1 MMKKFILFGFA
12 LLSAIGAQAAD
23 TTYPESITY
32 NNVNY
37 ALTHTEEDDV
47 IQGYSIQITS
57 ANVNAENATEN
68 GTIAMTTTA
77 NATRTNTYHF
87 NAMAMSVEGGT
98 SVVYNLELN
107 NFVASENLPTNSELH
122 NGSYALGNGG
132 YPSAMTL
139 AANNN
144 SNIFDFES
152 ISGINKYF
160 YTKTE
165 WDEDAEKYITK
176 FVSTTDSLVLKQ
188 AIPNYRQGYYY
199 LNITDSKKRNFYL
212 LNSISVSEVTN
223 YTTTNQYNCQVT
235 EIHPNFRVTSTIT
248 NVTLGSKI
256 RTIPDS
262 RIFSEATNL
271 ALITVSGTTNDYR
284 FRDGI
289 LYKMGG
295 ATTKY
300 EKEIVTATTM
310 LTDQTLAETID
321 SIYTDAFKNAP
332 NGVVITSTNYSLKV
346 HLNDNDQFKVVFLIP
361 DEHATI
367 TEDPQGHG
375 GYIVTG
381 NLTQYHIN
389 NLQIKGTYMDFT
401 SARLLT
407 DIYFYNKDNTS
418 NTLLY
423 FSDNT
428 EKEVNGDKNIIIGNQ
443 CEYCEINDTGN
454 ERFYCPSSF
463 TALYLTYNRTFDCM
477 WKTTALPFSLDDNQA
492 NDRIIAGKLV
502 GYDES
507 TNTFNFQYS
516 STITAN
522 YPYII
527 KTKYDMMTTTYK
539 NINNALV
546 ESTDLA
552 QEKTFGNVSF
562 VPVFQRDTL
571 YSSRNEYENYYGIQN
586 VYNDETKNY
595 SNYLQIFDGVRIN
608 PFRAYLIGPKITTGA
623 ANYRLVDAMG
633 QLIEEGEFP
642 ITSGIESAKED
653 ETSKAIY
660 NLNGQKVNNA
670 RRGLNIVNGKVV
682 LNK

>member
-12 LLSAIGAQAAD
+12 FLSAIGAQAAD
-23 TTYPESITY
+23 TTYPGSITY

-37 ALTHTEEDDV
+37 ALTHTEVDDV

-165 WDEDAEKYITK
+165 WDDDAEKYITK

-223 YTTTNQYNCQVT
+223 YTTTNQYNCVVT
-235 EIHPNFRVTSTIT
+235 AIDSNFRVTSTIT

-256 RTIPDS
+256 RNIPNS
-262 RIFSEATNL
+262 SIFSEATNL
-271 ALITVSGTTNDYR
+271 ALITVSGTTSDYK

-289 LYKMGG
+289 LYKIGYG
-295 ATTKY
+295 STATY
-300 EKEIVTATTM
+300 EKEIVTATTT
-310 LTDQTLAETID
+310 LKDQILAETID

-332 NGVVITSTNYSLKV
+332 EGVVLTSTNYDLNL
-346 HLNDNDQFKVVFLIP
+346 HLNNNDKFKVIFLIP

-367 TEDPQGHG
+367 TEGPNG
-375 GYIVTG
+375 GYIVKG
-381 NLTQYHIN
+381 NLTQNHIN
-389 NLQIKGTYMDFT
+389 SLQIKGTYMDFYY
-401 SARLLT
+401 ANLLT
-407 DIYFYNKDNTS
+407 DIHFNNEEDNS

-423 FSDNT
+423 FNPNPG
-428 EKEVNGDKNIIIGNQ
+428 KEVTGYKNIIIG
-443 CEYCEINDTGN
+443 EYCDNCIITDNGSD
-454 ERFYCPSSF
+454 RFYCPYAF
-463 TALYLTYNRTFDCM
+463 TANSLTYTRKFDCM
-477 WKTTALPFSLDDNQA
+477 WKTVALPFTLTDNHTE
-492 NDRIIAGKLV
+492 DLLIVGKLDN
-502 GYDES
+502 YDVN
-507 TNTFNFQYS
+507 TNTYNFLYS
-516 STITAN
+516 TSISA
-522 YPYII
+522 YQPYIV
-527 KTKYDMMTTTYK
+527 KTKDERRTIDYILQDIRVETTKITPK
-539 NINNALV
+539 NY
-546 ESTDLA
+546 E
-552 QEKTFGNVSF
+552 GNVSF
-562 VPVFQRDTL
+562 VPVFERDTL
-571 YSSRNEYENYYGIQN
+571 YSSQNATHNYYGIQN
-586 VYNDETKNY
+586 IYNENTRDY
-595 SNYLQIFDGVRIN
+595 SNFMQIFEGVKIN
-608 PFRAYLIGPKITTGA
+608 PFRAYLVGPKVTAGA

-633 QLIEEGEFP
+633 QLIEEGELP
-642 ITSGIESAKED
+642 ITTSSIEKVEET
-653 ETSKAIY
+653 ETSEAIF

-670 RRGLNIVNGKVV
+670 HRGLNIVNGKVV